1 MTTRASSPRAKRR
14 KAPRNKPILV
24 PSGSVTTRIYK
35 MQRKTGCYYL
45 VAWQCG
51 SKRERQYCRTLEEAR
66 KFAKAQADRIAAGT
80 AQSARI
86 SMVEA
91 QNFRE
96 AQRHMVGLDIPL
108 HAAASEYAS
117 LRRALGERG
126 TLQQAVEFF
135 RLNSIRPELQRSV
148 TEVYREFLAAKAA
161 SGCSQTYLDDCR
173 LRLARFAKD
182 FQMPIS
188 EVTTRD
194 LEDWLFALT
203 TSLVTRDN
211 FRRLIITLFNFA
223 RRRGYLPRDRETEA
237 KWLEKPKLVG
247 RPIQVF
253 TTGELTELLEASEG
267 QARLAIA
274 LGAFT
279 GIRSAEMLR
288 LQWQDFNW
296 AEEVID
302 LGSDQTKTAS
312 RRLVPILPALR
323 AWIGPSVKKFGPVLS
338 YSLPACLAE
347 AFGSAAKKATKLRR
361 RIDPDAPKLVWKQNA
376 LRHSYG
382 SYRLAVVPD
391 AAKVSLE
398 MGNSPQK
405 MFSNYRKVVTKAQ
418 GEAWFAIRPKM
429 SENLI
434 LLPSQQVA

>member
-1 MTTRASSPRAKRR
+1 MKTRVSAKRR
-14 KAPRNKPILV
+14 GRRNPAAEVILV
-24 PSGSVTTRIYK
+24 QSGSVTTRVYT
-35 MQRKTGCYYL
+35 QERNGRRYYT
-45 VAWQCG
+45 VAWHCAG
-51 SKRERQYCRTLEEAR
+51 KRDRQHCATLEEAR
-66 KFAKAQADRIAAGT
+66 KLAKAKAERIAAGT

-108 HAAASEYAS
+108 HAAANEYAS

-135 RLNSIRPELQRSV
+135 RLNSIRPELQRTV
-148 TEVYREFLAAKAA
+148 TEVYREFLVAKGA

-173 LRLARFAKD
+173 LRLVRFAKD

-188 EVTTRD
+188 EVRTRD
-194 LEDWLFALT
+194 MEEWLFALT
-203 TSLVTRDN
+203 TSLVTREN

-247 RPIQVF
+247 RPIQIF

-288 LQWQDFNW
+288 LSWEDFNW

-302 LGSDQTKTAS
+302 LGSDKTKTAS
-312 RRLVPILPALR
+312 RRLVPIIPALR

-347 AFGSAAKKATKLRR
+347 AFGSAAKKATKLRK

-429 SENLI
+429 PENLI

>member
-1 MTTRASSPRAKRR
+1 
-14 KAPRNKPILV
+14 
-24 PSGSVTTRIYK
+24 
-35 MQRKTGCYYL
+35 
-45 VAWQCG
+45 
-51 SKRERQYCRTLEEAR
+51 
-66 KFAKAQADRIAAGT
+66 
-80 AQSARI
+80 
-86 SMVEA
+86 
-91 QNFRE
+91 
-96 AQRHMVGLDIPL
+96 
-108 HAAASEYAS
+108 
-117 LRRALGERG
+117 
-126 TLQQAVEFF
+126 
-135 RLNSIRPELQRSV
+135 LNSIRPELQRTV
-148 TEVYREFLAAKAA
+148 TEVYREFLVAKGA

-173 LRLARFAKD
+173 LRLVRFAKD

-188 EVTTRD
+188 EVRTRD
-194 LEDWLFALT
+194 MEEWLFALT
-203 TSLVTRDN
+203 TSLVTREN

-247 RPIQVF
+247 RPIQIF
-253 TTGELTELLEASEG
+253 TTSELTELLEASEG

-288 LQWQDFNW
+288 LSWEDFNW

-302 LGSDQTKTAS
+302 LGSDKTKTAS

-347 AFGSAAKKATKLRR
+347 AFGSAAKKATKLRKS
-361 RIDPDAPKLVWKQNA
+361 IDPDAPKLAWKQNA

-382 SYRLAVVPD
+382 SYRLAIVPD

-429 SENLI
+429 PENLI
-434 LLPSQQVA
+434 LLPTQQVA

>member
-1 MTTRASSPRAKRR
+1 MKQRAITARRRPKNKR
-14 KAPRNKPILV
+14 PEVILV
-24 PSGSVTTRIYK
+24 RSGSVTTRIYTTEK
-35 MQRKTGCYYL
+35 SGNCYYS
-45 VAWQCG
+45 VAWNCG
-51 SKRERQYCRTLEEAR
+51 GKRHRQHCRTLEQAR

-80 AQSARI
+80 AQVMRVSVAE
-86 SMVEA
+86 V
-91 QNFRE
+91 QTLRE
-96 AQRHMVGLDIPL
+96 AQHHLAGLDTSL
-108 HAAASEYAS
+108 HSATREYAS
-117 LRRALGERG
+117 LLREIGPHG
-126 TLQQAVEFF
+126 TLRQAVEFF
-135 RLNSIRPELQRSV
+135 RLNAVRPELQRTV
-148 TEVYREFLAAKAA
+148 AQVYEEFLVAKKAG
-161 SGCSQTYLDDCR
+161 GCSQTYLDDCR
-173 LRLARFAKD
+173 LRLGRFSHD

-188 EVTTRD
+188 EVCTRD

-203 TSLVTRDN
+203 NSLVTRDN

-247 RPIQVF
+247 RPIQIF
-253 TTGELTELLEASEG
+253 TTGELTELLEATEG
-267 QARLAIA
+267 QCQLAIA

-288 LQWQDFNW
+288 LNWEDFNW
-296 AEEVID
+296 GEEVID

-312 RRLVPILPALR
+312 RRLVPILPALK
-323 AWIGPSVKKFGPVLS
+323 AWIGDHVQKYGPVLS

-347 AFGSAAKKATKLRR
+347 AFGTAAKKATKRR
-361 RIDPDAPKLVWKQNA
+361 KMIDSDAPVLKWKQNA

-382 SYRLAVVPD
+382 SYRMAVVCD

-418 GEAWFAIRPKM
+418 GEAWFGLVPKCPSSLIRFPV
-429 SENLI
+429 E
-434 LLPSQQVA
+434 QVA